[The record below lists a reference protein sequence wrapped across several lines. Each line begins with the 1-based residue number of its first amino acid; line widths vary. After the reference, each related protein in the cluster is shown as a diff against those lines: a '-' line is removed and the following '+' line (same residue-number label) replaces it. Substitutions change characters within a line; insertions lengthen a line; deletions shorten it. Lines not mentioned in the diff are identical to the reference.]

1 VISRQKLVGWILV
14 IVSAFYLAWFVKER
28 VFTAGRS
35 ISHKEWV
42 QVVGSIVIFMLGT
55 ANVRLSAMRARSR
68 TSISDDNPKNRA

>member
-1 VISRQKLVGWILV
+1 
-14 IVSAFYLAWFVKER
+14 